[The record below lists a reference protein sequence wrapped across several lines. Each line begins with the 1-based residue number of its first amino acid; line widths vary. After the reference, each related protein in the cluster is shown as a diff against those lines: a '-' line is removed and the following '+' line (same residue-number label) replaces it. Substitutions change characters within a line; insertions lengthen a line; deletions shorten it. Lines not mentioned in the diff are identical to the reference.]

1 MLELREEV
9 KDTCTLQIIAFP
21 QEGMYA
27 YQGGDKL
34 VEEALTMGADLVG
47 AIPHF
52 EYTREDGV
60 KSVQKA
66 FELAVKYDKMVDI
79 HCDETDD
86 DQSRFIEVLAAEA
99 LRSGIA
105 EKATASHTCAMHL
118 PILISC
124 SNYWGFPKSI
134 LFPALPKTS
143 ICRDVLTTTPNA
155 AA

>member
-1 MLELREEV
+1 
-9 KDTCTLQIIAFP
+9 
-21 QEGMYA
+21 
-27 YQGGDKL
+27 
-34 VEEALTMGADLVG
+34 
-47 AIPHF
+47 
-52 EYTREDGV
+52 
-60 KSVQKA
+60 
-66 FELAVKYDKMVDI
+66 MVDI

-105 EKATASHTCAMHL
+105 EKATASHTCAMHSYNNAYTYKL
-118 PILISC
+118 FKLL
-124 SNYWGFPKSI
+124 GFPKSI